1 MQVLTLTNGDTKL
14 FIVPEDDYEKS
25 LLARLLSAEC
35 TVENVPDPSRL
46 YDKAINNAIV
56 IQSKID
62 KNGNVFATGPGGV
75 WIFNKNLKLIGK
87 IKMDGVTVSNCALT
101 PDNKTIPHL
110 HLSARCAGS
119 PGGISVRLP
128 QRRTNCIR
136 LPGKNTL

>member
-62 KNGNVFATGPGGV
+62 KNG
-75 WIFNKNLKLIGK
+75 K
-87 IKMDGVTVSNCALT
+87 
-101 PDNKTIPHL
+101 
-110 HLSARCAGS
+110 
-119 PGGISVRLP
+119 
-128 QRRTNCIR
+128 
-136 LPGKNTL
+136 